1 MRLSSTIIVAA
12 LLVGSLASVA
22 QQPAPALTGDAKPD
36 SGIMNADVYTN
47 QFFGFSYRVPSQ
59 WTGKA
64 IQRSQP
70 GQRFYQLLSA
80 LPAASAAS
88 IQYMGI
94 QAEDITAPVVKTAS
108 QFIQSSPLAGKNS
121 AYEML
126 GPVREMEIG
135 GHQFARADYK
145 TKPSADDA
153 GLTMYQTQLVTVLHN
168 HAVTLSFTSDS
179 QPALDQLAASAS
191 SIIFLSAPAAPP
203 IPAAPA
209 PQPVVTAPAI
219 AVATPPPAPAKPKVA
234 PEVTNGTV
242 VMTFSDDPAP
252 GTPPSAPT
260 ADVKFYGGGP
270 GVASGSGI
278 MATPP
283 APEPAKSEPVVQ
295 TTAQPVTFNPKPEP
309 KVETVAAT
317 TPAKSKPSAGIPIS
331 NILASNPEPVTVAK
345 NDPPVLSAAAPVTT
359 TTETPTP
366 VPSAPE
372 PTASAAPSGTAAA
385 EVFSDA
391 TPANTVAVSGITRV
405 SDTRMRLSEE
415 ALKEYIFSKSPM
427 VYPQLAK
434 QMNVQG
440 NVVMQVVITIEGKV
454 KEVKVV
460 SGAPQLQGTAVDS
473 LRNWRF
479 LPYLDNGR
487 PMEVESQVTIGFKLS
502 GR

>member
-1 MRLSSTIIVAA
+1 MKLSSTIAVAA
-12 LLVGSLASVA
+12 LLLGSLASVA
-22 QQPAPALTGDAKPD
+22 QQPTPALTGDAKPD
-36 SGIMNADVYTN
+36 TGSIAADVYTN
-47 QFFGFSYRVPSQ
+47 QFFGFSYRVPAQ

-80 LPAASAAS
+80 LPATSGAS

-135 GHQFARADYK
+135 GHHFARADYK

-179 QPALDQLAASAS
+179 QPAIDQLVASAS
-191 SIIFLSAPAAPP
+191 SMIFLSAPAAAP

-209 PQPVVTAPAI
+209 PQPVVTTPAV
-219 AVATPPPAPAKPKVA
+219 AVATPAPAPAKPRAA

-252 GTPPSAPT
+252 AKTTTQVAAAPEAQT
-260 ADVKFYGGGP
+260 
-270 GVASGSGI
+270 
-278 MATPP
+278 P
-283 APEPAKSEPVVQ
+283 APEPTKSEPVAVQ
-295 TTAQPVTFNPKPEP
+295 TTVQPVTFNPKPEP

-317 TPAKSKPSAGIPIS
+317 APAKSKPSAGIPVN
-331 NILASNPEPVTVAK
+331 NILANNPEPVTVAK
-345 NDPPVLSAAAPVTT
+345 NDPPVLNTPAPTAAPVTT
-359 TTETPTP
+359 TAETSTP
-366 VPSAPE
+366 VTVAPE
-372 PTASAAPSGTAAA
+372 TSTSPAPPNSAATSTAAA
-385 EVFSDA
+385 EVVSDA
-391 TPANTVAVSGITRV
+391 TPTSTVAVSGITRV

-440 NVVMQVVITIEGKV
+440 SVVMQIVISMEGKV
-454 KEVKVV
+454 KEVKVL

>member
-1 MRLSSTIIVAA
+1 
-12 LLVGSLASVA
+12 
-22 QQPAPALTGDAKPD
+22 
-36 SGIMNADVYTN
+36 
-47 QFFGFSYRVPSQ
+47 
-59 WTGKA
+59 
-64 IQRSQP
+64 
-70 GQRFYQLLSA
+70 
-80 LPAASAAS
+80 
-88 IQYMGI
+88 
-94 QAEDITAPVVKTAS
+94 
-108 QFIQSSPLAGKNS
+108 
-121 AYEML
+121 
-126 GPVREMEIG
+126 
-135 GHQFARADYK
+135 
-145 TKPSADDA
+145 
-153 GLTMYQTQLVTVLHN
+153 
-168 HAVTLSFTSDS
+168 
-179 QPALDQLAASAS
+179 
-191 SIIFLSAPAAPP
+191 
-203 IPAAPA
+203 
-209 PQPVVTAPAI
+209 
-219 AVATPPPAPAKPKVA
+219 
-234 PEVTNGTV
+234 
-242 VMTFSDDPAP
+242 
-252 GTPPSAPT
+252 
-260 ADVKFYGGGP
+260 
-270 GVASGSGI
+270 

-309 KVETVAAT
+309 KVETVTAT

-385 EVFSDA
+385 EVVSDA

-440 NVVMQVVITIEGKV
+440 NVVMQVVITMEGKV

>member
-1 MRLSSTIIVAA
+1 MKLSSTIVAAA
-12 LLVGSLASVA
+12 LLLGSLASVA

-36 SGIMNADVYTN
+36 SGTMNADVYTN

-80 LPAASAAS
+80 LPATTGAS

-126 GPVREMEIG
+126 GPVRETEIG
-135 GHQFARADYK
+135 GHHFARADYK
-145 TKPSADDA
+145 TKPTADDA

-168 HAVTLSFTSDS
+168 HAVTLSFTTDS

-191 SIIFLSAPAAPP
+191 SMIFLSAPSAAP

-209 PQPVVTAPAI
+209 PQPVVTTPAV
-219 AVATPPPAPAKPKVA
+219 AVATPAPAPAKPRTA

-242 VMTFSDDPAP
+242 QVSFSDDPAP
-252 GTPPSAPT
+252 AKGTTQAP
-260 ADVKFYGGGP
+260 AAPEVQ
-270 GVASGSGI
+270 
-278 MATPP
+278 MP
-283 APEPAKSEPVVQ
+283 APEPVAVQ
-295 TTAQPVTFNPKPEP
+295 TTAQPVTFNPKPDAR
-309 KVETVAAT
+309 VEVSAT
-317 TPAKSKPSAGIPIS
+317 SPAKSKPSAGIPVN
-331 NILASNPEPVTVAK
+331 NILASNPEPATVAK
-345 NDPPVLSAAAPVTT
+345 NDPPVLSTPAPTAAPVTT
-359 TTETPTP
+359 TTETSTP
-366 VPSAPE
+366 VTAAPE
-372 PTASAAPSGTAAA
+372 PAPSSSAAA
-385 EVFSDA
+385 EVVSDA
-391 TPANTVAVSGITRV
+391 TPANTVAVSGVTRV

-434 QMNVQG
+434 QMGLQG
-440 NVVMQVVITIEGKV
+440 SVVMQVVITMEGHV

-473 LRNWRF
+473 VRNWRF

-487 PMEVESQVTIGFKLS
+487 PMEVESQVSIAFKLS

>member
-1 MRLSSTIIVAA
+1 MKLSSTIVVAA
-12 LLVGSLASVA
+12 LLLGSLASVA
-22 QQPAPALTGDAKPD
+22 QQPAPPLTGDAKPD
-36 SGIMNADVYTN
+36 TGIMNADVYTN
-47 QFFGFSYRVPSQ
+47 QFFGFSYRVPAQ

-80 LPAASAAS
+80 LPATTGAS

-135 GHQFARADYK
+135 GHHFARADYK

-153 GLTMYQTQLVTVLHN
+153 GLIMYQTQLVTVLHN

-179 QPALDQLAASAS
+179 QSAIDQLAASAS
-191 SIIFLSAPAAPP
+191 SMIFLSAPTAAP

-209 PQPVVTAPAI
+209 PQPVVTTPAV
-219 AVATPPPAPAKPKVA
+219 AVATPVPAPAKPKAA

-252 GTPPSAPT
+252 AKQIQGGPSAMP
-260 ADVKFYGGGP
+260 GGGLP
-270 GVASGSGI
+270 
-278 MATPP
+278 TTE
-283 APEPAKSEPVVQ
+283 PEPAKSEPVAVQ
-295 TTAQPVTFNPKPEP
+295 TTAQPVTFNPKPES
-309 KVETVAAT
+309 KLETASANT
-317 TPAKSKPSAGIPIS
+317 AKIKPSAGIPVNS
-331 NILASNPEPVTVAK
+331 ILPSNPEPVTVAK
-345 NDPPVLSAAAPVTT
+345 NDPPVLSAPAPNPAPVTT
-359 TTETPTP
+359 TAETTTP
-366 VPSAPE
+366 VPPAAE
-372 PTASAAPSGTAAA
+372 PAASSSAAA
-385 EVFSDA
+385 EVVSDA

-440 NVVMQVVITIEGKV
+440 NVVMQLVITMEGKV
-454 KEVKVV
+454 KDVKVV

-473 LRNWRF
+473 VRNWRF

>member
-1 MRLSSTIIVAA
+1 MKLSSTIVAAA
-12 LLVGSLASVA
+12 LLFGSLASVA
-22 QQPAPALTGDAKPD
+22 QQPAPALTGDARPD
-36 SGIMNADVYTN
+36 TGSMAADVYTN

-80 LPAASAAS
+80 LPATTSAS

-121 AYEML
+121 AYDML
-126 GPVREMEIG
+126 GPIREVEIG
-135 GHQFARADYK
+135 AHHFARADYK

-179 QPALDQLAASAS
+179 QAALDQLAASAGS
-191 SIIFLSAPAAPP
+191 MVFLSAPAAAP

-209 PQPVVTAPAI
+209 PQPVVTTPAI
-219 AVATPPPAPAKPKVA
+219 AVAAPTAAPVLVPAPAKAKAA

-242 VMTFSDDPAP
+242 QVSFSDDPAP
-252 GTPPSAPT
+252 AKTTVKAAAAPQVQT
-260 ADVKFYGGGP
+260 
-270 GVASGSGI
+270 
-278 MATPP
+278 P
-283 APEPAKSEPVVQ
+283 APEPVKSEPVAVQ

-309 KVETVAAT
+309 KVEVAAI
-317 TPAKSKPSAGIPIS
+317 TPARSKPSAGIPI
-331 NILASNPEPVTVAK
+331 NNLLASNPEPPTAAK
-345 NDPPVLSAAAPVTT
+345 NDAPVLSSPAPAPVTT
-359 TTETPTP
+359 TAETSIP
-366 VPSAPE
+366 VTAAPD
-372 PTASAAPSGTAAA
+372 PAPASAALATTAAA
-385 EVFSDA
+385 EVVSDSAAAA
-391 TPANTVAVSGITRV
+391 TLAISGITRV

-427 VYPQLAK
+427 IYPQLAK
-434 QMNVQG
+434 QMGVQG
-440 NVVMQVVITIEGKV
+440 NVVMQVVITMEGRV
-454 KEVKVV
+454 KEVKVL

-473 LRNWRF
+473 VRNWRF

-487 PMEVESQVTIGFKLS
+487 PMEVESQVTIGFKLG

>member
-1 MRLSSTIIVAA
+1 MKLSSTIVAAA
-12 LLVGSLASVA
+12 LLLGSLASVA

-36 SGIMNADVYTN
+36 TGMMNADVYTN

-80 LPAASAAS
+80 LPATSGAS

-135 GHQFARADYK
+135 GHHFARADYK

-168 HAVTLSFTSDS
+168 HAVTLSFTTDS
-179 QPALDQLAASAS
+179 QPALDQLAASAGS
-191 SIIFLSAPAAPP
+191 MIFLSAPAAAP

-209 PQPVVTAPAI
+209 PQPVVTTPAV
-219 AVATPPPAPAKPKVA
+219 AVATPAPAPAKPKAA

-252 GTPPSAPT
+252 AKATTQATAPAAQAT
-260 ADVKFYGGGP
+260 APD
-270 GVASGSGI
+270 
-278 MATPP
+278 
-283 APEPAKSEPVVQ
+283 PAKSEPVAVQ
-295 TTAQPVTFNPKPEP
+295 TTAEPVTFNPKPEP
-309 KVETVAAT
+309 KLDTVAVSAA
-317 TPAKSKPSAGIPIS
+317 AKSKPSAGIPVN
-331 NILASNPEPVTVAK
+331 NILASNPDPVTVAK
-345 NDPPVLSAAAPVTT
+345 NDPPVLSAPTPVNT
-359 TTETPTP
+359 TTESSAPIT
-366 VPSAPE
+366 SAPE
-372 PTASAAPSGTAAA
+372 SAPASAAPSNTAAA
-385 EVFSDA
+385 EVVSDA
-391 TPANTVAVSGITRV
+391 TPANTVAVSGVTRV

-415 ALKEYIFSKSPM
+415 ALKDYIFSKSPM

-440 NVVMQVVITIEGKV
+440 NVVIQVVITMEGKV

-479 LPYLDNGR
+479 LPYLDNNGH

>member
-1 MRLSSTIIVAA
+1 MKLSSTIVAAA
-12 LLVGSLASVA
+12 LLLGSLASVA

-135 GHQFARADYK
+135 GHHFARADYK

-191 SIIFLSAPAAPP
+191 SIIFLSAPAAAP

-252 GTPPSAPT
+252 SKATMQAAAPE
-260 ADVKFYGGGP
+260 VQ
-270 GVASGSGI
+270 
-278 MATPP
+278 MP
-283 APEPAKSEPVVQ
+283 APEPAKSEPVAVQ

-309 KVETVAAT
+309 KIETVAAT
-317 TPAKSKPSAGIPIS
+317 ALAKSKPSAGIPIN
-331 NILASNPEPVTVAK
+331 NIFASNPEPVTVAK

-359 TTETPTP
+359 TAETSTP
-366 VPSAPE
+366 VTSAPE
-372 PTASAAPSGTAAA
+372 PAASAASSGTAAA
-385 EVFSDA
+385 EVVSDA

-440 NVVMQVVITIEGKV
+440 NVVMQVVITMEGKV